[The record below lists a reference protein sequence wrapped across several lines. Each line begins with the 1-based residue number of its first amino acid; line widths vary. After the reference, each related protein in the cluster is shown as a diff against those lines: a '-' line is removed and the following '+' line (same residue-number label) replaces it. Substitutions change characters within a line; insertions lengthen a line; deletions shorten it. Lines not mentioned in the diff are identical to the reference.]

1 MRHRLAIP
9 MLLAAAAATGAAVA
23 QVTPMSSVVPPPQ
36 NVLALS
42 AQATAEVPQDLLM
55 VTLSATR
62 DGSEAGAVQSQLR
75 QVLDAALSEA
85 RKAARPGQVDV
96 RTGQFSLSPRYSPK
110 GGINGW
116 QGVAELV
123 LEGRDM
129 SAISQLTG
137 RVPGMTVA
145 RVGYGLSREV
155 REKVEAEVAAQAIQR
170 FKARAE
176 DYARQ
181 FGFAGYGIREVT
193 VGQADAMA
201 PQPVMMRRA
210 AAAMADEALPIE
222 AGKATVT
229 VSVSGSVQMS
239 AR

>member
-1 MRHRLAIP
+1 MRHPLAVLMI
-9 MLLAAAAATGAAVA
+9 LGAAGAVQA
-23 QVTPMSSVVPPPQ
+23 QGLPTSTLAPPPQ

-42 AQATAEVPQDLLM
+42 AQASAEVPQDLLM
-55 VTLSATR
+55 VTLSVTR
-62 DGSEAGAVQSQLR
+62 DGSDAAAVQSQLR
-75 QVLDAALSEA
+75 QVLDAALAEA

-137 RVPGMTVA
+137 RIPGMTVA

-181 FGFAGYGIREVT
+181 FGFAGYGIREVN

-210 AAAMADEALPIE
+210 AAMADEALPVE
-222 AGKATVT
+222 AGRATVT